1 MGRSYNGIMTK
12 VLLFDFWGT
21 LVENGVWSP
30 TKQVQHALRIDL
42 PFSEFVVRF
51 EQAMMTKPFPSLLDA
66 FKSVCSE
73 FGVTE
78 EGDIDYLVGMWNKSW
93 MLSSLYPETK
103 VVLEKLK
110 KKYRLVLIS
119 NTDNFSI
126 SRAIDKFGLVEYFEK
141 MFLSYEQG
149 MIKTDEL
156 FYPTVLEML
165 HVNASDCVMIGDSIQ
180 SDIEPAQRVGI
191 RAILVDRKG
200 RRDHGDKIGSLFEL
214 EKLL

>member
-1 MGRSYNGIMTK
+1 MTK

-30 TKQVQHALRIDL
+30 TKQVQHTLRIDL
-42 PFSEFVVRF
+42 PFSEFVVRL
-51 EQAMMTKPFPSLLDA
+51 EEAMMTKPFSSLHEA
-66 FKSVCSE
+66 FKSVCLE

-103 VVLEKLK
+103 TVLSKLK
-110 KKYRLVLIS
+110 GKYRLILIS

-126 SRAIDKFGLVEYFEK
+126 MRALDKFGLAEYFEK
-141 MFLSYEQG
+141 MFLSYEMG
-149 MIKTDEL
+149 VIKTDES
-156 FYPTVLEML
+156 FYPTVLETL
-165 HVNASDCVMIGDSIQ
+165 KVRADDCVMIGDSIQ
-180 SDIEPAQRVGI
+180 SDIEPAEQAGI

-200 RRDHGDKIGSLFEL
+200 RRDHKDKIGSLFEL